1 MTLDN
6 MFAAARGKMT
16 DDKKY
21 EVGQISEKTGLQKQ
35 PDGSWAPPK
44 NGGKKPLSRQ
54 DNTAFKN
61 NELKRTLN
69 NNVSELGPKKDVSA
83 ENRAA
88 NEKADKERAD
98 RKAKADSKAS
108 AARQEAESRHLSGV
122 EMKDFFLAKA
132 YEGASVEMTQRGLEA
147 QGFDLLEA
155 NDDVN
160 VYERPEGGRIT
171 MKLEGNR
178 IKSADYQT
186 PAETS
191 AEARKIYGG
200 PNPLPSGKDY
210 TQKAPGKMQNAVN
223 YLNGKTEDPA
233 EVNEFLKNNGFKKA
247 GEENTIRMAG
257 GPLKETTYQDAA
269 GNKVTLRTYEKDG
282 KQAAALKYEGSTAET
297 AREARSERANPVGSK
312 EPPKRESVSAGRMQK
327 DLDGNFWSRPDDF
340 KEDITSRGW
349 DVDEMNSEYAVISNE
364 AGSQYEVRFDP
375 HSDDGDLTVRTF
387 KPLMIDEDD
396 DDVEDSAPAPRE
408 LTRDT
413 KIRVRRDQVTDKKYM
428 ER

>member
-44 NGGKKPLSRQ
+44 NGGKKP
-54 DNTAFKN
+54 
-61 NELKRTLN
+61 
-69 NNVSELGPKKDVSA
+69 
-83 ENRAA
+83 
-88 NEKADKERAD
+88 
-98 RKAKADSKAS
+98 
-108 AARQEAESRHLSGV
+108 
-122 EMKDFFLAKA
+122 
-132 YEGASVEMTQRGLEA
+132 
-147 QGFDLLEA
+147 
-155 NDDVN
+155 
-160 VYERPEGGRIT
+160 
-171 MKLEGNR
+171 
-178 IKSADYQT
+178 
-186 PAETS
+186 
-191 AEARKIYGG
+191 
-200 PNPLPSGKDY
+200 NPLPPGKDY

-269 GNKVTLRTYEKDG
+269 GNKVTLRTYEKNG

-297 AREARSERANPVGSK
+297 AREARSERANPAGTK

-340 KEDITSRGW
+340 KEDISSRGW
-349 DVDEMNSEYAVISNE
+349 DVEEMNSEYAVISNE

-413 KIRVRRDQVTDKKYM
+413 KIRVRRDQVTDKKYEVGQISEKTGLQKQPDGSWAPPRVTKYGKVTTNKNGEVGIQQTLGKGSKFEKFADEKSASRALANLTAGYYTT
-428 ER
+428 ERSKEDPHSDKARQIKHWNKETERIKKENKAERRAAHAAEFQKKVESGESVYNKKNREI